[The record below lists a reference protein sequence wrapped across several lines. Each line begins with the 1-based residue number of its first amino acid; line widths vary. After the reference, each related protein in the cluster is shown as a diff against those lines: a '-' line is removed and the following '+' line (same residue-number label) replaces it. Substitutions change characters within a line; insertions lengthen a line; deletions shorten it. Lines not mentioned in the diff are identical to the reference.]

1 MLASELQRLG
11 IPYVMTRSSD
21 ETRSLT
27 SRRDLAACYPGSVF
41 VSIHYNASQ
50 NTAARGVETFY
61 HGASGRALGTQVQRA
76 LVYMTGT

>member
-27 SRRDLAACYPGSVF
+27 SRRDLAARYPGSVF
-41 VSIHYNASQ
+41 VSIPYNAAQ
-50 NTAARGVETFY
+50 NTAARGMERLSTTVPAAGLWGLRSNVPSFT
-61 HGASGRALGTQVQRA
+61 
-76 LVYMTGT
+76 